1 MLDEI
6 LDDLKQSNVKA
17 HEALKR
23 ELSRLRAGRASAS
36 MLDGVR
42 VDYYGTPTPIGQMA
56 TVTVPEPRLI
66 QIKVW
71 ERGQAKAVEKA
82 LRESDLNLN
91 PQVDGD
97 LLRIPL
103 PSLTEERR
111 KELAKLARKH
121 GEECKIAIRKN
132 RKEAKD
138 MVDQLTKDG
147 DVSEDDGDATW
158 KKAEDLVAL
167 AVKHADEIVAA
178 KEKDIMTV

>member
-1 MLDEI
+1 
-6 LDDLKQSNVKA
+6 
-17 HEALKR
+17 
-23 ELSRLRAGRASAS
+23 
-36 MLDGVR
+36 
-42 VDYYGTPTPIGQMA
+42 MA

-103 PSLTEERR
+103 PALTEERR
-111 KELAKLARKH
+111 KELAKLARRH

-138 MVDQLTKDG
+138 MVDQLTHDG
-147 DVSEDDGDATW
+147 DVSEDDGDAAW
-158 KKAEDLVAL
+158 KKAEDLVAH
-167 AVKHADEIVAA
+167 AVKHTDEIVAA

>member
-1 MLDEI
+1 MLEEI
-6 LDDLKQSNVKA
+6 LEDLKQSNVKA

-42 VDYYGTPTPIGQMA
+42 VDYYGTPTPIAQMA

-66 QIKVW
+66 QIKIW

-97 LLRIPL
+97 ILRIPL

-111 KELAKLARKH
+111 KELATLARKH
-121 GEECKIAIRKN
+121 GEEC
-132 RKEAKD
+132 
-138 MVDQLTKDG
+138 
-147 DVSEDDGDATW
+147 
-158 KKAEDLVAL
+158 
-167 AVKHADEIVAA
+167 
-178 KEKDIMTV
+178 